1 MSDATTTDYTQIS
14 VELVDRV
21 LEITLDRPDRLNAFT
36 PRMTA
41 ELVRALD
48 RADADDEVRVVL
60 VTGAGR
66 GFCAGADLGSAGS
79 KPFGY
84 EGKGMQPDADEDD
97 TIDGLRRDGG
107 GQIATRLASLRKPVI
122 AAINGAAIGVGATMT
137 LPMDIRI
144 ASTTAKF
151 GFVFARRGIAPEAVS
166 SWFLPRVVGIS
177 QASEW
182 ALTGRIFDAEE
193 AKAGGLVSR
202 VVEPDDLLP
211 TARGIARE
219 IADNTSAVS
228 VAVTRRMLWSQLT
241 QTEIWETHH
250 LESRLIAELKTG
262 PDAAEGVQSFLEK
275 RPAEFTAGLDEH
287 VPAMLPEWPARPGW
301 AH

>member
-1 MSDATTTDYTQIS
+1 MSLPTQIS
-14 VELVDRV
+14 VDVIDSIMEV
-21 LEITLDRPDRLNAFT
+21 TLDRPDRLNAFT
-36 PRMTA
+36 PRMA
-41 ELVRALD
+41 LELVQALN
-48 RADADDEVRVVL
+48 RADADDQIRVVI

-66 GFCAGADLGSAGS
+66 GFCAGADLGSSGA
-79 KPFGY
+79 KPFAY
-84 EGKGMQPDADEDD
+84 EGKGMQPTADEEDS
-97 TIDGLRRDGG
+97 INGLRRDGG

-122 AAINGAAIGVGATMT
+122 AAINGAAIGVGVTMT

-151 GFVFARRGIAPEAVS
+151 GFVFARRGIAPEAIS

-182 ALTGRIFDAEE
+182 ALTGRVFDAGE
-193 AKAGGLVSR
+193 ALRGGLVSR

-211 TARGIARE
+211 TARAIARE
-219 IADNTSAVS
+219 IADNTSGVS

-241 QTEIWETHH
+241 QSDIWQTHD
-250 LESRLIAELKTG
+250 LESRLIAEMKTG
-262 PDAAEGVQSFLEK
+262 PDAVEGVEAFLAK
-275 RPAEFTAGLDEH
+275 RPATFTAGLDEH
-287 VPAMLPEWPARPGW
+287 LPQFLPEWPARPDW

>member
-1 MSDATTTDYTQIS
+1 MRNFSQIS
-14 VELVDRV
+14 VEVVDGV
-21 LEITLDRPDRLNAFT
+21 MEITLDRPDRLNAFT
-36 PRMTA
+36 PKMTA
-41 ELVRALD
+41 ELVSALV
-48 RADADDEVRVVL
+48 RADNDDDVRVVI

-66 GFCAGADLGSAGS
+66 AFCAGADLGSSGK

-84 EGKGMQPDADEDD
+84 EGAGLRLTAEEDD
-97 TIDGLRRDGG
+97 TINGLRRDGG

-137 LPMDIRI
+137 LPMDIRL
-144 ASTTAKF
+144 ASSRAKF

-182 ALTGRIFDAEE
+182 ALTGRIFDADE
-193 AKAGGLVSR
+193 ALRGGLVSQ
-202 VVEPDDLLP
+202 VTEPDDLLS
-211 TARGIARE
+211 TARAIARE

-250 LESRLIAELKTG
+250 LETRLIAELKES
-262 PDAAEGVQSFLEK
+262 PDAAEGVESFLAK
-275 RPAEFTAGLDEH
+275 RPAVFEARLEEH
-287 VPAMLPEWPARPGW
+287 LPAVLPDWPARPDW

>member
-1 MSDATTTDYTQIS
+1 MNEYTQIR
-14 VELVDRV
+14 VDVSDRIM
-21 LEITLDRPDRLNAFT
+21 EITLDRPERLNAFT
-36 PRMTA
+36 PLMTA

-48 RADADDEVRVVL
+48 RADVDDAVRVVI

-84 EGKGMQPDADEDD
+84 EDDGMQPQADEDD
-97 TIDGLRRDGG
+97 YIQGTRRDGG
-107 GQIATRLASLRKPVI
+107 GQIATRLAGLRKPII
-122 AAINGAAIGVGATMT
+122 AAINGAAIGVGSTMT

-144 ASTTAKF
+144 ASTKAKF
-151 GFVFARRGIAPEAVS
+151 GFVFARRGIAPEAIS

-202 VVEPDDLLP
+202 VVPPDELLP
-211 TARGIARE
+211 AARGIARE
-219 IADNTSAVS
+219 IADNTSAIS
-228 VAVTRRMLWSQLT
+228 VAVTRRMLWSQLA
-241 QTEIWETHH
+241 QTDIWQTHH
-250 LESRLIAELKTG
+250 AETRLIAELKTG
-262 PDAAEGVQSFLEK
+262 PDAAEGVESFLEK
-275 RPAEFTAGLDEH
+275 RPAVFTGRLDGNL
-287 VPAMLPEWPARPGW
+287 PDLLPEWPARPDW